1 MQREIPWR
9 AKQETLEKP
18 IEIRLKPLTPPLPLP
33 LPLLLPTF
41 LPQPVLFMQQP
52 QLKIKLAPLYN
63 TGYKFDRLS
72 RTKANTARRDRAEQR
87 SSALR

>member
-18 IEIRLKPLTPPLPLP
+18 IEIRLKPLTPLLPLP
-33 LPLLLPTF
+33 LPL
-41 LPQPVLFMQQP
+41 PVLFMQQP